1 MNIIED
7 FAKIDAFLFK
17 YKPEAQEK
25 LPETTDDKEHVGVM
39 AQQMLQTPT
48 TKNVVE
54 EDPESGYLQ
63 LDINSLVMTLTAAVS
78 ELSKKVID
86 LEGQIKTLRGE

>member
-1 MNIIED
+1 
-7 FAKIDAFLFK
+7 
-17 YKPEAQEK
+17 
-25 LPETTDDKEHVGVM
+25 M
-39 AQQMLQTPT
+39 AQQMLKTPT
-48 TKNVVE
+48 TENVVE
-54 EDPESGYLQ
+54 TDPESGYLQ